1 MHIFRIAGLA
11 LALTAVPLP
20 ALAQQTKDTRPD
32 PARPSAPVPAMGYD
46 SAFRDYVPDREVEPA
61 GWKAV
66 NEEVGQLGGHMG
78 HMRGATGGAG
88 RSAVPGTKPGAKP
101 AGQPDKPAAGGHAGH
116 AK

>member
-66 NEEVGQLGGHMG
+66 NED
-78 HMRGATGGAG
+78 MRGATGGAG